1 MNKKIVSMI
10 LGLSLSSLA
19 FGVSIL
25 IPDSYNG
32 HWVRYTNVKS
42 YNSERDVV
50 EKRYEFYHKGRLK
63 NERGN
68 RLQNGK
74 CNKFKK

>member
-10 LGLSLSSLA
+10 LGLSLSSMA

-32 HWVRYTNVKS
+32 HWIRYTNVKS
-42 YNSERDVV
+42 YNITSSGILIF
-50 EKRYEFYHKGRLK
+50 EF
-63 NERGN
+63 
-68 RLQNGK
+68 NGK
-74 CNKFKK
+74 KIIASNFIIKED

>member
-10 LGLSLSSLA
+10 LGLSLSSMA

-42 YNSERDVV
+42 YNITASGILIF
-50 EKRYEFYHKGRLK
+50 EF
-63 NERGN
+63 
-68 RLQNGK
+68 NGK
-74 CNKFKK
+74 KIIASNFIIKED